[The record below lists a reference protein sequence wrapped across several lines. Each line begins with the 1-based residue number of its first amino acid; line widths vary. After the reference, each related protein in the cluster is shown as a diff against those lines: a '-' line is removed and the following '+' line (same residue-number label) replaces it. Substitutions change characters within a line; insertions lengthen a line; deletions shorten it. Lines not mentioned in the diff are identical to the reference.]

1 MNSSQQLRILQ
12 YNVHKSKDVITPLL
26 EDPRIQQ
33 FHLILVQEPW
43 RNQHIQT
50 SYNPSQSNFHLL
62 YHPHAETRVAIYISK
77 SIPTTDWKVR
87 HLTPDLSVLDLKVQ
101 FTDVVRTIRIYNVY
115 NPPPRSKQDNTGP
128 STLPDLDKDF
138 QESPCEHSMVF
149 GDFNLHHPLWGG
161 RTLLSQHAYAD
172 KLIDITEEHNLV
184 QLTLPGTITYSQN
197 GESTIDLAFATSGI
211 ANMLVQCIVRKDIE
225 QQSDHFP
232 IATILQLQT
241 AKQEVV
247 PRRV

>member
-1 MNSSQQLRILQ
+1 MGVRGLVHLKRKTFQKSCPTKGAVREVQTKVGTRRAGCRPYVSILG
-12 YNVHKSKDVITPLL
+12 
-26 EDPRIQQ
+26 
-33 FHLILVQEPW
+33 
-43 RNQHIQT
+43 
-50 SYNPSQSNFHLL
+50 
-62 YHPHAETRVAIYISK
+62 
-77 SIPTTDWKVR
+77 
-87 HLTPDLSVLDLKVQ
+87 VLDLKVQ
-101 FTDVVRTIRIYNVY
+101 FTDVVRTLRIYNVY

-211 ANMLVQCIVRKDIE
+211 ANMLV
-225 QQSDHFP
+225 
-232 IATILQLQT
+232 
-241 AKQEVV
+241 
-247 PRRV
+247 